1 MRRCSALRYACL
13 RMTDR
18 HYHFAIPQSNIFDYV
33 VASSFTE
40 AKYRA
45 FEEYGP
51 WYNLIE
57 WLDKDTPNC
66 SSDDHL

>member
-1 MRRCSALRYACL
+1 
-13 RMTDR
+13 MTDR
-18 HYHFAIPQSNIFDYV
+18 HYHFTIPQSNIFDYV

-57 WLDKDTPNC
+57 WLDKD
-66 SSDDHL
+66 DDHL